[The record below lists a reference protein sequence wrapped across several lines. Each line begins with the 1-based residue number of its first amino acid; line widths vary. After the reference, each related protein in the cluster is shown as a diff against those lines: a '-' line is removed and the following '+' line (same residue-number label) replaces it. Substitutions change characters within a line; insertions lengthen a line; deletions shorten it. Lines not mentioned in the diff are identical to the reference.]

1 MTASKGHI
9 VALDPKRLG
18 VDPASG
24 YALEWTLLPKK
35 KQDLQ
40 LVEEATRGAKAI
52 VLATDPDREGEGIS
66 WHLLNH
72 LQVSLQVRVSRGLK
86 TWGLFSDRLLL
97 CLGLHVQTHCSH
109 VPIAGDEH
117 HGSCGTERSC
127 CTATLGIN
135 FVLCAYPTCFAMLP
149 LIKQQ

>member
-24 YALEWTLLPKK
+24 YALEWTLLPRK

-40 LVEEATRGAKAI
+40 VVEEATRGAKAI

-72 LQVSLQVRVSRGLK
+72 LQVSLQVWVPRGPAVRGPAQSWLAAVSGAASLN
-86 TWGLFSDRLLL
+86 
-97 CLGLHVQTHCSH
+97 HCSH
-109 VPIAGDEH
+109 APIAGDEDF
-117 HGSCGTERSC
+117 GSSG
-127 CTATLGIN
+127 AL
-135 FVLCAYPTCFAMLP
+135 LL
-149 LIKQQ
+149 